1 MIYILTVILGFVLDF
16 FTKKWAVSALKG
28 KDGIDV
34 INGVFRFS
42 YVENRGAAF
51 GILQNRRFVFIALT
65 LVITAVLVLYVFKNK
80 NSGAFLKFGAALVV
94 SGALG
99 NLADR
104 IILGYVVDFLDFC
117 LISFPV
123 FNVADCFVCIGAAM
137 LAVYYIFIEKDSS
150 DE

>member
-1 MIYILTVILGFVLDF
+1 MDF
-16 FTKKWAVSALKG
+16 FTKRWAVSVLKG
-28 KDGIDV
+28 ADGIDV
-34 INGVFRFS
+34 IKGVFRFS

-51 GILQNRRFVFIALT
+51 GILQNRRFVFIFLT
-65 LVITAVLVLYVFKNK
+65 LVITAALVFYVFKNK
-80 NSGAFLKFGAALVV
+80 KSGPFFKLSTAFVV

-117 LISFPV
+117 LINFPV

-137 LAVYYIFIEKDSS
+137 LAVYYIFIEKDLS